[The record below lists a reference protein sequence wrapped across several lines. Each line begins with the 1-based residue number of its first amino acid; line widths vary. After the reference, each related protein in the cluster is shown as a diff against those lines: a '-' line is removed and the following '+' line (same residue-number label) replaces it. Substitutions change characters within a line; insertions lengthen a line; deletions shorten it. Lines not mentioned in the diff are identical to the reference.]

1 MNKYTANYVYTN
13 PNFVIENLH
22 KSKEPFDIKSTY
34 VLKNILQR
42 GMPTTLSR
50 FLQDKIS
57 PLHLR
62 DDFTSRFLFC
72 DDSYPQYSKYID
84 KSTLD
89 DNLNLSIY
97 LIETVFPQILKKYN
111 FLIPLF
117 CLNEKAL
124 TCSNIRNS
132 LYANRK
138 IDLYLPC
145 LKLAIIIKNKTYDDY
160 DFYLY
165 LNSANIHVILINDF
179 DIKNNNYVNLIDN
192 LAKVFKEKEKIISF
206 YRKFFL
212 LKKNNNISLDI
223 YKYKLIPTA
232 IMRFQILILEL
243 IENNYLSFNKRWS
256 LKILSHENLDN
267 FAELAIEDILLFYE
281 KLFEL
286 REKRDFIYPF
296 LEINYVKSKDE
307 LIKDDENTI
316 LIDFSLFKRMDFEY
330 LDRSDVIYIRTDYFD
345 NINEKNYFR
354 VSTTTPINYK
364 ITVDDKRHLEFFLQ
378 NLFDKETFREGQFP
392 IISNI
397 LSQNDTVGLLPT
409 GGGKSICYQLPS
421 LLQPAINFVV
431 CPIKSLMYDQKENLD
446 KTYINHT
453 AFITSDLDKNTQF
466 NIEYNFVHGKY
477 LLVWISPERFQIL
490 KFREML
496 LTIQKYF
503 SIAYAVIDEVHC
515 LSEWGHDFRTSYL
528 NLTKTIDKISIK
540 DSNKNSVIK
549 FLGLTATASV
559 NVLKNIKIEFARNEK
574 ELLDSNIKALLNYSR
589 EELLFEVIQIKD
601 EKIDALLSLL
611 KDLKKKDNFLSE
623 KSNKTG
629 IIFTPFVNGKMG
641 CYKVYQELNDNYKGK
656 VCWYSGS
663 LPKDVKIEDLNNRS
677 FVDFKIDTQNKFKND
692 EYKLMSATKAFGMG
706 IDKENIFYTF
716 HYGLPDSVEA
726 LYQEAGRAGRWD
738 KYKIENKDKKAKC
751 FILHNRERVKD
762 EVLDRA
768 FSKTSSFE
776 DINNLIEK
784 CKYIGKDVFKQL
796 VLFVSN
802 KHDTNFDSPI
812 IINILKKYFQE
823 KTYVD
828 INFSEI
834 EQNFFI
840 STEDFEIYIY
850 RLTLL
855 GIVSDWITDFKTKYT
870 IKFETLD
877 ENHIKKSLLNYIGK
891 YEPNINLDMALKIT
905 SGNTFL
911 EKSVNFLLSWIFLNI
926 VYNKKQSLK
935 TLNDWCCSY
944 KDSRSFKERI
954 DRYFSFNDTTFIL
967 QHIAENTFDIDICY
981 KIIPINKTLD
991 FDNLNNLKDSLSRFL
1006 ESYRNNIGLNL
1017 LSSLIRLMLNE
1028 FNDTDGKNRLKIAIL
1043 GIKTYYSKHDLIK
1056 KIKDIIKYV
1065 KILKDRE
1072 HKLLFTQCILEE
1084 CDDIDDFSSY
1094 FLEYFLFTKEEIL
1107 EIKEKEE
1114 QKDKDETLFIDE

>member
-1 MNKYTANYVYTN
+1 MNKYTANYAYTN
-13 PNFVIENLH
+13 PNFIIENLN
-22 KSKEPFDIKSTY
+22 KSKDPFDIKSTY

-50 FLQDKIS
+50 FLQDKIA

-62 DDFTSRFLFC
+62 DDFKDRFLFC

-84 KSTLD
+84 KSKLD
-89 DNLNLSIY
+89 NNLNLSMY
-97 LIETVFPQILKKYN
+97 LLETIFPQILKKYS

-124 TCSNIRNS
+124 TCTNIRNS
-132 LYANRK
+132 LYVNKK

-145 LKLAIIIKNKTYDDY
+145 LKLAIIINNTSYDDY

-179 DIKNNNYVNLIDN
+179 DIRNNNFKDLLDN
-192 LAKVFKEKEKIISF
+192 LSKVFLEKEKIISF

-212 LKKNNNISLDI
+212 LKKENKISLDI

-256 LKILSHENLDN
+256 LKILSHENLEN

-286 REKRDFIYPF
+286 REKRDFVYPF
-296 LEINYVKSKDE
+296 LEITYVKSKDE

-330 LDRSDVIYIRTDYFD
+330 LECPHIIYVRTDYFD
-345 NINEKNYFR
+345 NINDKNYFR

-364 ITVDDKRHLEFFLQ
+364 ITADDKNHLLFFLQ
-378 NLFDKETFREGQFP
+378 NLFDKESFREGQFP

-446 KTYINHT
+446 NAYINHT
-453 AFITSDLDKNTQF
+453 AFITSDLDKNTRL
-466 NIEYNFVHGKY
+466 NIEYNFVRGKY

-496 LTIQKYF
+496 ITIQRYF

-528 NLTKTIDKISIK
+528 NLTKTIDKISLK
-540 DSNKNSVIK
+540 DSNKNSIIK
-549 FLGLTATASV
+549 FLGLTATASL

-589 EELLFEVIQIKD
+589 EELLFEVIPIQNQ
-601 EKIDALLSLL
+601 KIDALLNLL
-611 KDLKKKDNFLSE
+611 QHLEKKDKFLTKESD
-623 KSNKTG
+623 KTG

-641 CYKVYQELNDNYKGK
+641 CYKLYQELNDSYQGQ

-663 LPKDVKIEDLNNRS
+663 LPKDINIADLNNRS
-677 FVDFKIDTQNKFKND
+677 FVDFKLDTQNKFKND

-738 KYKIENKDKKAKC
+738 KYKVENKDKRAKC
-751 FILHNRERVKD
+751 FILHNRETVRD
-762 EVLDRA
+762 EILDRV

-776 DINNLIEK
+776 DINNLIERY
-784 CKYIGKDVFKQL
+784 KYTGKDVFKQL
-796 VLFVSN
+796 VLFVNN

-812 IINILKKYFQE
+812 IINILKRYFKA

-828 INFSEI
+828 INFDEI
-834 EQNFFI
+834 KKNFFI
-840 STEDFEIYIY
+840 SYEDFEIYIY

-855 GIVSDWITDFKTKYT
+855 GIVSDWITDFQSKYT

-877 ENHIKKSLLNYIGK
+877 ENNIKRSLLNYIGK
-891 YEPNINLDMALKIT
+891 YEPNINLDIALKVT
-905 SGNTFL
+905 SGSNFL

-944 KDSRSFKERI
+944 KDSNSFKERI

-967 QHIAENTFDIDICY
+967 QHIAENTFDIKTCH
-981 KIIPINKTLD
+981 KIIPIDEVLD
-991 FDNLNNLKDSLSRFL
+991 VDKLNSIKDSLSRFL

-1017 LSSLIRLMLNE
+1017 LSSLIRLMLDE
-1028 FNDTDGKNRLKIAIL
+1028 FDDTDGKNRLKIAIL
-1043 GIKTYYSKHDLIK
+1043 GIKDYYKKFELINN
-1056 KIKDIIKYV
+1056 IKAIIEYV
-1065 KILKDRE
+1065 KILKNRD
-1072 HKLLFTQCILEE
+1072 HKLLFAQCILKE
-1084 CDDIDDFSSY
+1084 CDDIDDFY
-1094 FLEYFLFTKEEIL
+1094 DEFLKYFLFKKEELI
-1107 EIKEKEE
+1107 EIEIHEDK
-1114 QKDKDETLFIDE
+1114 KDDVIFIDEV